1 MDEAIRAL
9 ARSVAHATLDY
20 VFERLCED
28 AALKRDPWVRDLFE
42 QKVAMA
48 QEIADLVLENAD
60 EDADSEVHAVR
71 ALASEPS
78 RTRPVGWGTT

>member
-1 MDEAIRAL
+1 MDDAIRAL
-9 ARSVAHATLDY
+9 ARGVAHAALDY

-48 QEIADLVLENAD
+48 QEIADLALENAD
-60 EDADSEVHAVR
+60 GDADSEVHAVR
-71 ALASEPS
+71 ALAGVTS
-78 RTRPVGWGTT
+78 